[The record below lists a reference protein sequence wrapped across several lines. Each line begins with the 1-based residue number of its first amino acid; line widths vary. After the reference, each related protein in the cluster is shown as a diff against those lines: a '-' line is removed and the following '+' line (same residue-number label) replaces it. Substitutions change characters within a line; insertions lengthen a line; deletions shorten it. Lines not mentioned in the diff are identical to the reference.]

1 MTVVT
6 IAQLSKDLQASAQS
20 VIDRAGLIPQSP
32 DQGLSAND
40 LLSCLLQT
48 SIPMAAFLRNNS
60 LYTDDDG
67 LHFDLA
73 RFPAIQAVASQIIA
87 EYQAG
92 NRDDL
97 WQKYDL
103 QTDEDAD
110 TNGGYILT
118 ALATLEILYGPR

>member
-1 MTVVT
+1 MTVVS

-20 VIDRAGLIPQSP
+20 VVDRAGLIPQSP
-32 DQGLSAND
+32 DQGLSADD

-48 SIPMAAFLRNNS
+48 SMPMADFLRGNG

-73 RFPAIQAVASQIIA
+73 RFPAIEAVANRIIA

-92 NRDDL
+92 NRGDL

-118 ALATLEILYGPR
+118 ALSALEVLYGPH